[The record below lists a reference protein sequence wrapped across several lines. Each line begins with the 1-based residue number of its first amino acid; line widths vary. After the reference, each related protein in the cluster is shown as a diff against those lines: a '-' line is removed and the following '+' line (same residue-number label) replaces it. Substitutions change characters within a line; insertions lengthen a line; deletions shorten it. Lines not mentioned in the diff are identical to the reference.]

1 MKERSTSDNW
11 GRLKWHD
18 MHMYPPILIKIRLFF
33 FLDNFFSLLKKAEL
47 GCKMTTALI
56 QLQRKKKK
64 SSKIHIFVL
73 LSQQNDHS
81 KKMLGQNNPQKCKDL
96 FFVKLWLFCFVLQ
109 LKLFHQFLCTA
120 PTKKQQHSSRKRV
133 WKLQLP
139 LANCNFHFHNLI
151 Q

>member
-1 MKERSTSDNW
+1 MTC
-11 GRLKWHD
+11 
-18 MHMYPPILIKIRLFF
+18 ICIRQLSFF

-81 KKMLGQNNPQKCKDL
+81 KKMLVKNDPQKCKDL
-96 FFVKLWLFCFVLQ
+96 FL
-109 LKLFHQFLCTA
+109 
-120 PTKKQQHSSRKRV
+120 
-133 WKLQLP
+133 
-139 LANCNFHFHNLI
+139 
-151 Q
+151 